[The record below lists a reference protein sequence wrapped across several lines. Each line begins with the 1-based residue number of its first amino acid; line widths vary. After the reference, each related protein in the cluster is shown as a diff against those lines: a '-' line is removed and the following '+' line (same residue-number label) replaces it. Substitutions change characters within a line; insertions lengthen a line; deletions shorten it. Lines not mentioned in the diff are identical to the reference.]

1 MNQTVRVVI
10 ADDAEQLR
18 ALLARALSKGG
29 DIEVVGQVGDGV
41 SAVQAVAD
49 LDPDVLLLDLSMPV
63 LDGLEVLRS
72 VREQHERTVV
82 LVFSGYGSGQL
93 ADTCRRLGAAGYVE
107 KGTALPE
114 LRKLI
119 LDVAGSRSLW

>member
-1 MNQTVRVVI
+1 MSSPVRVVI

-18 ALLARALSKGG
+18 TLLARALAKGG

-41 SAVQAVAD
+41 SAVQAVAE

-72 VREQHERTVV
+72 VRDQHERTVV

-114 LRKLI
+114 LRQRI
-119 LDVAGSRSLW
+119 LEVAAKGSLW